1 MVFLAKQKLLL
12 VTLFSA
18 LFIGVIILLY
28 VTLGSKDE
36 QDVHHKAAVVTNGIE
51 CAGIASEILK
61 KGGSAADAAVTAL
74 LCEGVTCPQ
83 STGLGGGF
91 FMTIFTKATN
101 KTEVLTAREVAPLLS
116 SETMFENVE
125 QVNGGK
131 AIAVPG
137 ELKGMWELH
146 QKYGKLK
153 WAQLFEP
160 VIKLCRKGH
169 IVSRYLANIFTKR
182 KHIILASSTLSEI
195 YIDPITNDTYKVGQL
210 IKRPVLADTLELIS
224 KEGADTLY
232 NNGTLAQ
239 QIVQDIQKEGG
250 IVSIDDFLKYE
261 VRWESPLTIQ
271 LKNNKTLHSFPLP
284 GSGPLLLFILNV
296 LNNYLPDGVSLRT
309 MQRITETFKYA
320 YAMRMELGDGKY
332 VKEAI
337 DAGNNLT
344 DIAYAMY
351 IRSKLN
357 DVRTSNDYRDYGT
370 QFYTKDDHGTAHIN
384 ILAENGDAIAITSS
398 INSIFGSKIRSR
410 QTGIILNDSMDDFS
424 NPGKKNGYGLPPSPN
439 NFIAPGKIPLS
450 SMAPTI
456 LLDEHNNVEFMIGA
470 AGGTKITTSIAYVLL
485 RYLQFNESVWDAV
498 HAPRIH
504 HQLLP
509 MRIEYEQGFPDE
521 FIQGLHNFGH
531 EMFKQPA
538 DIGFASLTAIGRDKK
553 KLVAVY
559 DPRRLGS
566 TSVY

>member
-1 MVFLAKQKLLL
+1 MVLLTKPKFLLAALLSVLL
-12 VTLFSA
+12 VGAVVLSYFTFRRNSEPE
-18 LFIGVIILLY
+18 VY
-28 VTLGSKDE
+28 
-36 QDVHHKAAVVTNGIE
+36 HRAAVVSNGIE
-51 CAGIASEILK
+51 CADMASEILK

-101 KTEVLTAREVAPLLS
+101 KTEVLTAREIAPLLS
-116 SETMFENVE
+116 SENMFQNVDTV
-125 QVNGGK
+125 QGGLS
-131 AIAVPG
+131 IAVPG

-146 QKYGKLK
+146 QKYGKLQ

-169 IVSRYLANIFTKR
+169 VVSRYLDNVFTKR
-182 KHIILASSTLSEI
+182 KTIILSSPTLSDI
-195 YIDPITNDTYKVGQL
+195 YIDPTTNDTYKVGQL
-210 IKRPVLADTLELIS
+210 IRRPALADTLELIA

-239 QIVQDIQKEGG
+239 RLVQDIQKEGG
-250 IVSIDDFLKYE
+250 IVSIEDFMKYE

-271 LKNNKTLHSFPLP
+271 LKNSKTLHSFPLP
-284 GSGPLLLFILNV
+284 GSGAIVMFVLNV
-296 LNNYLPDGVSLRT
+296 LNDYLPEGVSLRS
-309 MQRITETFKYA
+309 MQRIAETFKYA
-320 YAMRMELGDGKY
+320 YAMRTELGDGKY

-337 DAGNNLT
+337 DIVNNLT
-344 DIAYAMY
+344 DTGYAMN

-357 DVRTSNDYRDYGT
+357 DVRTSNDHRDYGAK
-370 QFYTKDDHGTAHIN
+370 FYAEDDHGTAHIN
-384 ILAENGDAIAITSS
+384 ILADNGDAIAMTGS

-424 NPGKKNGYGLPPSPN
+424 SPGKKNGYGIPPSPQ
-439 NFIAPGKIPLS
+439 NFIAPGKMPLS

-470 AGGTKITTSIAYVLL
+470 AGGSKITTSIAYVLL
-485 RYLQFNESVWDAV
+485 RYLYFNESVWDAV

-509 MRIEYEQGFPDE
+509 MRIEYEQGFQTE
-521 FIQGLHNFGH
+521 FIEGLQNAGH
-531 EMFKQPA
+531 EMFKQPT
-538 DIGFASLTAIGRDKK
+538 DIGFASLTAIGRNGK
-553 KLVAVY
+553 KLVAVF

-566 TSVY
+566 ASVY